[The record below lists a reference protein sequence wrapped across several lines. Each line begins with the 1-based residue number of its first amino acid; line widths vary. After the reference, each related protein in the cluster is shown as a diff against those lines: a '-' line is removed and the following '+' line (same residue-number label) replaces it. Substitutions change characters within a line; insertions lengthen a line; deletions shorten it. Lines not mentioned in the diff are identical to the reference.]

1 MKEWESRSAQA
12 LTSFNNLLN
21 CTHIHVPIPNLF
33 PHCFVVHFEICYLFS
48 VFPGTPDAQTA
59 AAKWL
64 RGIRWKAILFAISWR
79 NIFSI
84 LTSRFSAL
92 CLWLN
97 ACHLRLCWHG
107 RARIHPN
114 IDVSKNAIC
123 TICRGWMAA
132 GYQIKG
138 NIVLYLLTKY
148 CSIFMSRF
156 SVICLLINSCHM
168 GMCWHDC
175 ARIHPNIDVY
185 KNAIYPICRGWMA
198 AGYQM
203 KSNIV
208 FYQLTTYFSNITSRF
223 SAMWV
228 SI

>member
-21 CTHIHVPIPNLF
+21 CTHIHAPIPNLF

-64 RGIRWKAILFAISWR
+64 QGIRWKAILFAICWR

-84 LTSRFSAL
+84 LTSPFSAL

-97 ACHLRLCWHG
+97 ACHLGLCWHG

-114 IDVSKNAIC
+114 IDVS
-123 TICRGWMAA
+123 T
-132 GYQIKG
+132 
-138 NIVLYLLTKY
+138 
-148 CSIFMSRF
+148 
-156 SVICLLINSCHM
+156 
-168 GMCWHDC
+168 
-175 ARIHPNIDVY
+175 
-185 KNAIYPICRGWMA
+185 NAIYPICRGWMA

-208 FYQLTTYFSNITSRF
+208 FYLLMTYFSNITSRF
-223 SAMWV
+223 STMWV